1 MSLLPGLTQKSL
13 QHRRASSPSLEITDL
28 KGKAVQLPGTGS
40 YRLINYWATWCG
52 PCLNEMP
59 LLDKFSQ
66 SKTGNSVLVIGIA
79 LDEAEDVNQ
88 YLKENPLKYTQF
100 LEKAGKN
107 DSSTQLGNK
116 TGIIPFSILIS
127 LNSISHYWSNL
138 NNPDFNLTASL
149 GSRSERAY
157 YFFSPYF
164 FSHQTNRF
172 FDYQYSSFIENY
184 LDKYISNTSE

>member
-1 MSLLPGLTQKSL
+1 MLSKIVRIVLIITMLAGLVVLWSKSGEWKNDAREL
-13 QHRRASSPSLEITDL
+13 ATRPDPKIIATSKGVISSLEITDL
-28 KGKAVQLPGTGS
+28 KGKAVQLPGTGR

-88 YLKENPLKYTQF
+88 YLKENPLNYTQF

-116 TGIIPFSILIS
+116 TGIIPFSILIDPNGQ
-127 LNSISHYWSNL
+127 LLKLKRGEFADLEELEAFVKPPKH
-138 NNPDFNLTASL
+138 
-149 GSRSERAY
+149 
-157 YFFSPYF
+157 
-164 FSHQTNRF
+164 
-172 FDYQYSSFIENY
+172 
-184 LDKYISNTSE
+184 